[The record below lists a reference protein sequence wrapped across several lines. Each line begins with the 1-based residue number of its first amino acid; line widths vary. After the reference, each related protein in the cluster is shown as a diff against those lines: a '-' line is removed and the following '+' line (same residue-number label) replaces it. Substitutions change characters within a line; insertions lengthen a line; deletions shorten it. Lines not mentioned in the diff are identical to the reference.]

1 MSCCCTDSTSIVSLL
16 VGLLWYIGGDPP
28 LLRGSTVRR
37 VTSLQR
43 VKQTVNFSYLSKT
56 LSFLFFVMLV
66 TDTVEG
72 AKLNHVDSS
81 EHSWCGRSLVDQVE
95 GADMVARASVV
106 SRSRVD
112 KGHYYATFRI
122 DKLLYSTDTDL
133 MAKFLRLKLETK
145 SQRRKTSAS
154 LCNFSAKVKPN
165 NKYLVM
171 VKKQGE
177 KKAGIF
183 ANADHYSL
191 YSPPLK
197 STRKLMR
204 EVKSILCPDCREVH
218 DLRQRVRVRRG
229 RGGQQTST
237 NRSARDQIEGGQK
250 DNKDDTTEE
259 QEEDLESTEEL
270 TSQPS
275 QQTLKKKKG
284 GNKGNTRLSCSARG
298 NPPPTLY
305 WTMDGK
311 VIKNSPSTRII
322 TKNLS
327 KFLRKSIL
335 KLKQSVSNRSVHL
348 QCHAFNSYGHTSKVK
363 MTKTAKDK
371 SKTTEPSNKRKS
383 SSRLNGFRKSSAGL
397 KSGPM
402 LGQHTNGLIGDLMRS
417 EPYAGGLSA
426 GHMRSPLYSTG
437 CPIPDYC
444 MNGGTCQF
452 YSTIGEQTCHCARGY
467 HGRRCERK
475 YVSTGNFGPHMS
487 DKFPMCLLGMAHYPC
502 Q

>member
-1 MSCCCTDSTSIVSLL
+1 MSCGYTESTAIVTLL
-16 VGLLWYIGGDPP
+16 LGLLWYIGGSPP
-28 LLRGSTVRR
+28 VLRGITIHIVP
-37 VTSLQR
+37 SLR
-43 VKQTVNFSYLSKT
+43 TLKRAVNLLYLSKT
-56 LSFLFFVMLV
+56 LSFLFVVMLV
-66 TDTVEG
+66 TDTVYG
-72 AKLNHVDSS
+72 AKLSHGESS
-81 EHSWCGRSLVDQVE
+81 EYSWCNMSLEDQVD
-95 GADMVARASVV
+95 GADIVARASVV

-145 SQRRKTSAS
+145 SHRRKTSAS

-171 VKKQGE
+171 VKRQGQKKQ
-177 KKAGIF
+177 AGIF
-183 ANADHYSL
+183 APADQYSL

-197 STRKLMR
+197 STKKLMR
-204 EVKSILCPDCREVH
+204 EVKSILCQNCGGDQ
-218 DLRQRVRVRRG
+218 DLSQRVRVRRG
-229 RGGQQTST
+229 KGGHQTSPGRPT
-237 NRSARDQIEGGQK
+237 KEPINEEKKVKK
-250 DNKDDTTEE
+250 DN
-259 QEEDLESTEEL
+259 ESKEVKHP
-270 TSQPS
+270 QK
-275 QQTLKKKKG
+275 QKKKK

-311 VIKNSPSTRII
+311 VIENSPSTRII

-348 QCHAFNSYGHTSKVK
+348 QCHAFNSFGHTSKVK
-363 MTKTAKDK
+363 MTNTKKLSMPK
-371 SKTTEPSNKRKS
+371 KPEVLNKRKS
-383 SSRLNGFRKSSAGL
+383 SSRLNGFRKSSSGL
-397 KSGPM
+397 KSGPL
-402 LGQHTNGLIGDLMRS
+402 LGQHNKGLIGDLIRS
-417 EPYAGGLSA
+417 EPYTGGVAAGR
-426 GHMRSPLYSTG
+426 MRSPLYSTG

-475 YVSTGNFGPHMS
+475 YVSTGNYGPHMS

>member
-1 MSCCCTDSTSIVSLL
+1 MSCCYKDSTSIVSLL
-16 VGLLWYIGGDPP
+16 LGLLWYIGGSPP
-28 LLRGSTVRR
+28 VLRGNTEHKVS
-37 VTSLQR
+37 SLQTI
-43 VKQTVNFSYLSKT
+43 KQPVNFLYLSKT
-56 LSFLFFVMLV
+56 LSFLFFVMFM
-66 TDTVEG
+66 TDNVDG
-72 AKLNHVDSS
+72 AKLSHVESS

-95 GADMVARASVV
+95 GADIVARASVV
-106 SRSRVD
+106 SRSRVE

-122 DKLLYSTDTDL
+122 DKLLYSTDADL

-145 SQRRKTSAS
+145 SHRRKTSAS

-218 DLRQRVRVRRG
+218 DLSQRVRVRRG
-229 RGGQQTST
+229 RGGQTST
-237 NRSARDQIEGGQK
+237 NRSSRGGDQKETEK
-250 DNKDDTTEE
+250 DTIV
-259 QEEDLESTEEL
+259 EEDAKSTE
-270 TSQPS
+270 
-275 QQTLKKKKG
+275 QTQKKKKG

-311 VIKNSPSTRII
+311 VIENTPSTRII

-363 MTKTAKDK
+363 MTKTAKIGS
-371 SKTTEPSNKRKS
+371 SKTTEALNKRKS
-383 SSRLNGFRKSSAGL
+383 SSRLNGFRKSSSGL
-397 KSGPM
+397 KSGGM

-417 EPYAGGLSA
+417 EPYTGGLSA
-426 GHMRSPLYSTG
+426 KHMRSPLYSTG

>member
-1 MSCCCTDSTSIVSLL
+1 MSCVHIEFTSIVTLL
-16 VGLLWYIGGDPP
+16 LGLLWYIGGSPP
-28 LLRGSTVRR
+28 VLREIIARKTPSLRTLKRAVNLL
-37 VTSLQR
+37 
-43 VKQTVNFSYLSKT
+43 NLSKT
-56 LSFLFFVMLV
+56 ISSLLIVMLV
-66 TDTVEG
+66 MDTVTG
-72 AKLNHVDSS
+72 AKSGDTSD
-81 EHSWCGRSLVDQVE
+81 HSWCSMSLEEQVD
-95 GADMVARASVV
+95 GADIVARASVV

-122 DKLLYSTDTDL
+122 DKLLHSTDVDL

-145 SQRRKTSAS
+145 SHRRKTSAS
-154 LCNFSAKVKPN
+154 LCNVSAKVKPN

-171 VKKQGE
+171 VKKQGQ

-197 STRKLMR
+197 STKKLMR
-204 EVKSILCPDCREVH
+204 EVKSILCQDCRRDH
-218 DLRQRVRVRRG
+218 DRGAHDREDHDRGHNKSERVRVRRG
-229 RGGQQTST
+229 KGGEQTPAGKETRGRGKV
-237 NRSARDQIEGGQK
+237 REEVK
-250 DNKDDTTEE
+250 EE
-259 QEEDLESTEEL
+259 QK
-270 TSQPS
+270 P
-275 QQTLKKKKG
+275 KKKR
-284 GNKGNTRLSCSARG
+284 GNKGSTRLSCSARG

-305 WTMDGK
+305 WTMDGQ
-311 VIKNSPSTRII
+311 VIENSPSTRII
-322 TKNLS
+322 TKNLT

-348 QCHAFNSYGHTSKVK
+348 QCHAFNSFGHTSKVK
-363 MTKTAKDK
+363 MTNTKKVSLPK
-371 SKTTEPSNKRKS
+371 SPEVITKRKQ
-383 SSRLNGFRKSSAGL
+383 SSRLNGFRKASSGL
-397 KSGPM
+397 KTGALLRETYTTGALAAAS
-402 LGQHTNGLIGDLMRS
+402 
-417 EPYAGGLSA
+417 
-426 GHMRSPLYSTG
+426 MRSPLYSTG

-475 YVSTGNFGPHMS
+475 YVSTGNYGPHMS

>member
-1 MSCCCTDSTSIVSLL
+1 MSCGDLESTSIVSLL
-16 VGLLWYIGGDPP
+16 LGLLWYIGGAPP
-28 LLRGSTVRR
+28 VLRGSTVHRAN
-37 VTSLQR
+37 SLR
-43 VKQTVNFSYLSKT
+43 TLKQTVNFLSKT
-56 LSFLFFVMLV
+56 LTLIIFVMLV
-66 TDTVEG
+66 TDNVDG
-72 AKLNHVDSS
+72 AKLSPVESP
-81 EHSWCGRSLVDQVE
+81 EHSWCGRTLEEQVE
-95 GADMVARASVV
+95 GADIVARASVV

-122 DKLLYSTDTDL
+122 DKLLHSTDTDL

-145 SQRRKTSAS
+145 SHRRKTSAS

-171 VKKQGE
+171 VKKQGV

-197 STRKLMR
+197 STRKLMK
-204 EVKSILCPDCREVH
+204 EVKSILCPNCREVH

-229 RGGQQTST
+229 RGGHQTST
-237 NRSARDQIEGGQK
+237 NRSARDQIEGTQK
-250 DNKDDTTEE
+250 ENEDVTTALREDAESAKENKIHPTE
-259 QEEDLESTEEL
+259 QI
-270 TSQPS
+270 QR
-275 QQTLKKKKG
+275 KKKN

-311 VIKNSPSTRII
+311 VIENSPSTRII

-335 KLKQSVSNRSVHL
+335 KLKHSVSNRSVHL

-363 MTKTAKDK
+363 MTKPARINT
-371 SKTTEPSNKRKS
+371 SKATEVMNKRKS
-383 SSRLNGFRKSSAGL
+383 SSRLNGFRKSPSGL
-397 KSGPM
+397 KSGSM
-402 LGQHTNGLIGDLMRS
+402 LGKRNNGMGDLMRS
-417 EPYAGGLSA
+417 ETYTAGLAA

-475 YVSTGNFGPHMS
+475 YVSTGNFGAKMS

>member
-1 MSCCCTDSTSIVSLL
+1 MSYTHIEFTSIVTLL
-16 VGLLWYIGGDPP
+16 LGLLWYIGGSPP
-28 LLRGSTVRR
+28 VLREI
-37 VTSLQR
+37 VTQKICNIRILKRS
-43 VKQTVNFSYLSKT
+43 VNFLNFPKT
-56 LSFLFFVMLV
+56 LSFLIMVMLV
-66 TDTVEG
+66 FDTVSG
-72 AKLNHVDSS
+72 AKSGHGDNSD
-81 EHSWCGRSLVDQVE
+81 HSWCSMSLEEQVD

-122 DKLLYSTDTDL
+122 DKLLHSTDTDL

-145 SQRRKTSAS
+145 SHRRKTSAG
-154 LCNFSAKVKPN
+154 LCNVSAKVKPN

-171 VKKQGE
+171 VKRQGQ

-183 ANADHYSL
+183 ANADHYYL

-197 STRKLMR
+197 STKKLMR
-204 EVKSILCPDCREVH
+204 EVKSILCLDCRGDH
-218 DLRQRVRVRRG
+218 DLSQRVRVRRG
-229 RGGQQTST
+229 KGGQHTPPT
-237 NRSARDQIEGGQK
+237 KSARGKSKDEVKGEQK
-250 DNKDDTTEE
+250 
-259 QEEDLESTEEL
+259 
-270 TSQPS
+270 P
-275 QQTLKKKKG
+275 KKKKG
-284 GNKGNTRLSCSARG
+284 NKGSTRLSCSARG

-311 VIKNSPSTRII
+311 VIENSPSTRII
-322 TKNLS
+322 TKNLT

-348 QCHAFNSYGHTSKVK
+348 QCHAFNSFGHTSKVK
-363 MTKTAKDK
+363 MTNTKKT
-371 SKTTEPSNKRKS
+371 SVTKTPEVLTKRKS
-383 SSRLNGFRKSSAGL
+383 SSRLNSFRKSSSGL
-397 KSGPM
+397 KTGSL
-402 LGQHTNGLIGDLMRS
+402 LGQHHNGLIGDIIRS
-417 EPYAGGLSA
+417 EPYTGGLSA
-426 GHMRSPLYSTG
+426 GRKRSPLYSTG

-475 YVSTGNFGPHMS
+475 YVSTGNYGPHMS

>member
-1 MSCCCTDSTSIVSLL
+1 MSCGCTEYTSIVTLL
-16 VGLLWYIGGDPP
+16 LGLLWYIGGSPP
-28 LLRGSTVRR
+28 VLRGIFVHKSPNLRTLKRA
-37 VTSLQR
+37 
-43 VKQTVNFSYLSKT
+43 VNLLYLSKT
-56 LSFLFFVMLV
+56 LSFLFLVMLV
-66 TDTVEG
+66 TDTVYG
-72 AKLNHVDSS
+72 AKLSHADGS
-81 EHSWCGRSLVDQVE
+81 EHSWCSMSLEDQVD
-95 GADMVARASVV
+95 GADIVARASVV
-106 SRSRVD
+106 SRSRID

-145 SQRRKTSAS
+145 SHRRKTSAP
-154 LCNFSAKVKPN
+154 LCNVSAKVKPN

-171 VKKQGE
+171 VKRQGQKKQ
-177 KKAGIF
+177 AGIF

-197 STRKLMR
+197 STKKLMR
-204 EVKSILCPDCREVH
+204 EVKSILCQDCKGDH
-218 DLRQRVRVRRG
+218 DLSQRVRVRRG
-229 RGGQQTST
+229 KGGQQTST
-237 NRSARDQIEGGQK
+237 SRPVKGQTRQVDHKK
-250 DNKDDTTEE
+250 DEE
-259 QEEDLESTEEL
+259 ESKQKSPE
-270 TSQPS
+270 QK
-275 QQTLKKKKG
+275 QKKKR
-284 GNKGNTRLSCSARG
+284 GNKGSTRLSCSARG

-311 VIKNSPSTRII
+311 VIENSASTRII

-348 QCHAFNSYGHTSKVK
+348 QCHAFNSFGHTSKVK
-363 MTKTAKDK
+363 MTNTRKLSVPKTPEVL
-371 SKTTEPSNKRKS
+371 TKRKS
-383 SSRLNGFRKSSAGL
+383 SPRLNGFRKSSSGL
-397 KSGPM
+397 KSGPL
-402 LGQHTNGLIGDLMRS
+402 LGKHNNGLIGDLIRS
-417 EPYAGGLSA
+417 EPYTGGLAA
-426 GHMRSPLYSTG
+426 GRMRSPLYSTG

-475 YVSTGNFGPHMS
+475 YVSTGNYGPHMS

>member
-1 MSCCCTDSTSIVSLL
+1 
-16 VGLLWYIGGDPP
+16 
-28 LLRGSTVRR
+28 
-37 VTSLQR
+37 
-43 VKQTVNFSYLSKT
+43 
-56 LSFLFFVMLV
+56 
-66 TDTVEG
+66 
-72 AKLNHVDSS
+72 
-81 EHSWCGRSLVDQVE
+81 
-95 GADMVARASVV
+95 
-106 SRSRVD
+106 
-112 KGHYYATFRI
+112 
-122 DKLLYSTDTDL
+122 
-133 MAKFLRLKLETK
+133 MA
-145 SQRRKTSAS
+145 
-154 LCNFSAKVKPN
+154 
-165 NKYLVM
+165 
-171 VKKQGE
+171 KKQGE

-204 EVKSILCPDCREVH
+204 EVKSILCPECREAQQ
-218 DLRQRVRVRRG
+218 LKQRVRVRRG
-229 RGGQQTST
+229 RGGQQTLASKSPKDQSGKDQQDT
-237 NRSARDQIEGGQK
+237 SVQLQQIKPTVEPRSLQSEPVQ
-250 DNKDDTTEE
+250 
-259 QEEDLESTEEL
+259 
-270 TSQPS
+270 
-275 QQTLKKKKG
+275 KKKKG

-311 VIKNSPSTRII
+311 VIENSPSTRII

-335 KLKQSVSNRSVHL
+335 KLKQAVSNRSVHL

-363 MTKTAKDK
+363 MTKTTKVGQ
-371 SKTTEPSNKRKS
+371 SKPTEKRKS
-383 SSRLNGFRKSSAGL
+383 SSRLNGFRQSSSGL
-397 KSGPM
+397 KSGGL
-402 LGQHTNGLIGDLMRS
+402 LGKHNNGLNVDLMKS
-417 EPYAGGLSA
+417 ESYPGGLTA
-426 GHMRSPLYSTG
+426 KHMRSPLYSTG

-475 YVSTGNFGPHMS
+475 YVSTGNYGPHMS